1 LNEQNPC
8 FSLPRLIISFVFI
21 LSSLTSFSGTWND
34 SLWNNWQNDKLHD
47 TVRLKS
53 LRKYI
58 FKYYIDYDS
67 DSTIILANLM
77 HDYAVKKNNKAF
89 EAQSLL
95 TLGQAYYSKGENLRA
110 LELEMESY
118 KISES
123 INDKKHSGNVLC
135 NIGNVFLEMG
145 NYADAVEYYTK
156 SMKVAEEIGNK
167 NLVAAN
173 LANIGII
180 YFSQGDYNKAM
191 EYNTKNLKIVEALND
206 PYSLGY
212 SYRNI
217 GKVYEVQKDYL
228 KAIRAF
234 TKAYSYSE
242 QAEDESGMGY
252 TLNYLGTVYHSL
264 QDYEKALDYFN
275 RSLSI
280 AKKRNDTYGL
290 AENLNHIGNCYIEE
304 HNYIKAL
311 EFCRQSFDIASK
323 TELVLL
329 KRDAAQSLY
338 KIYKQTGQ
346 YKEALLM
353 HEQFNN
359 IKDTLLS
366 EENRKGV
373 LKKDIQYKY
382 ERQALS
388 DSLSFLQKQKLNE
401 FEHNS
406 RLDKERNQRYV
417 LYAGLLFAVILGGMS
432 FRAYQRNKRVNR
444 IISFQKKQVELQKD
458 IVEEKQKEIIDS
470 ISYAK
475 RIQNAILPPPSE
487 IKKKLPLS
495 FVFYKPKDIVAGDF
509 YWMETVDDNSYEYIF
524 LAAAD
529 CTGHGVPGAMVSVV
543 CSNAL
548 NRAVKEYSLKDPGK
562 ILDKVRE
569 MVIETFNKSDEEVKD
584 GMDISLCSIR
594 QSRSGEKQISW
605 AGANNPLWIVRK
617 KNDSHELLEIKPD
630 KQPIGFFSD
639 AHPFTTH
646 SIDLIPCDTL
656 YLFTD
661 GFQDQFGELSGKK
674 YKSGQMRK
682 LLLSLQEKT
691 MEEQK
696 LIIEDT
702 FIQWKGD
709 FEQVD
714 DVCILAVKFL

>member
-1 LNEQNPC
+1 MMRD
-8 FSLPRLIISFVFI
+8 FAI
-21 LSSLTSFSGTWND
+21 
-34 SLWNNWQNDKLHD
+34 
-47 TVRLKS
+47 
-53 LRKYI
+53 RKG
-58 FKYYIDYDS
+58 
-67 DSTIILANLM
+67 
-77 HDYAVKKNNKAF
+77 NKAF

-95 TLGQAYYSKGENLRA
+95 TLGQAYYSKGENLKA
-110 LELEMESY
+110 LDLEMQSF

-180 YFSQGDYNKAM
+180 YFSQGDYKKAM
-191 EYNTKNLKIVEALND
+191 EYNTRNLKIVETLD
-206 PYSLGY
+206 DKYSLGY

-234 TKAYSYSE
+234 TKAYNYSE
-242 QAEDESGMGY
+242 EAEDEGGMGY

-264 QDYEKALDYFN
+264 QDYHKALEYFN
-275 RSLSI
+275 RSLAI
-280 AKKRNDTYGL
+280 AQKRNDTYSI

-304 HNYIKAL
+304 HDYSKAL
-311 EFCRQSFDIASK
+311 EFCKQSFDISSK

-329 KRDAAQSLY
+329 KREAAHSLY
-338 KIYKQTGQ
+338 KIYKQTGNYSQ
-346 YKEALLM
+346 ALLM
-353 HEQFNN
+353 HEQFTN

-382 ERQALS
+382 ERQALA
-388 DSLSFLQKQKLNE
+388 DSLSFIQKQKLNE
-401 FEHNS
+401 MEHNAQ
-406 RLDKERNQRYV
+406 LDKEKNQRYI
-417 LYAGLLFAVILGGMS
+417 LYGGLAFALILGGMS
-432 FRAYQRNKRVNR
+432 FRGYQRKKRVNN

-475 RIQNAILPPPSE
+475 RIQNAILPPSAE
-487 IKKKLPLS
+487 IKKQFPLS

-509 YWMETVDDNSYEYIF
+509 YWLETVKHDNGDEYIF
-524 LAAAD
+524 VAAAD

-543 CSNAL
+543 CSNSL
-548 NRAVKEYSLKDPGK
+548 NRAVKEYGLTTPGK

-569 MVIETFNKSDEEVKD
+569 MVIETFNKNGEEVKD
-584 GMDISLCSIR
+584 GMDISLCCIKNMK
-594 QSRSGEKQISW
+594 SGDRNITW
-605 AGANNPLWIVRK
+605 AGANNPLWIIRK
-617 KNDSHELLEIKPD
+617 KDSDYELIELKPD

-639 AHPFTTH
+639 AHAFTTH
-646 SIDLIPCDTL
+646 SVELKPNDAL

-661 GFQDQFGELSGKK
+661 GFQDQFGEASGKK

-682 LLLSLQEKT
+682 LLLSIQDKP
-691 MEEQK
+691 MDDQK
-696 LIIEDT
+696 SILENT
-702 FIQWKGD
+702 FNQWKGN

-714 DVCILAVKFL
+714 DVCIVGLKCL